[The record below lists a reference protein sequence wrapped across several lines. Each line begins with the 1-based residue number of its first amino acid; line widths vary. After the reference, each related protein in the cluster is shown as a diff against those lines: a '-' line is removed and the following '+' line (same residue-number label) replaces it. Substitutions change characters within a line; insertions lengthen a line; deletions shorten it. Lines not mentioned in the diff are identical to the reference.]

1 MNDLTLTLHPIAVIH
16 TPYKEKF
23 SVPRQPDLVQ
33 DGIGIVELL
42 PPYNSPEAVRGL
54 EQFSHLWLIF
64 QFDKIPHEKWQST
77 VRPPRLGGNQRVGVF
92 ASRATHRP
100 NPLGLSKV
108 ELRQVECIHG
118 RVFLHLGSVDLVD
131 GTPIFDIKPYIAYA
145 DSEPEA
151 KSSFAQEKPPAK
163 LNVEF
168 TEMAQSAVEKYHKNR
183 PHLARFITEVIAQD
197 PRPAYQQGKETDR
210 IYGISLYEFNIK
222 WRIIWECKA
231 FDVSFMPLFS
241 IGIGR
246 YPDNGTDFKVITDKL
261 IKATDIAISKGG
273 NRYIIYKEDIHG
285 EL

>member
-64 QFDKIPHEKWQST
+64 QFDKIPHGKWQST

-168 TEMAQSAVEKYHKNR
+168 TEIAQSAVEKYHKNR
-183 PHLARFITEVIAQD
+183 PHL
-197 PRPAYQQGKETDR
+197 
-210 IYGISLYEFNIK
+210 
-222 WRIIWECKA
+222 
-231 FDVSFMPLFS
+231 
-241 IGIGR
+241 
-246 YPDNGTDFKVITDKL
+246 
-261 IKATDIAISKGG
+261 
-273 NRYIIYKEDIHG
+273 
-285 EL
+285 

>member
-42 PPYNSPEAVRGL
+42 SPYNSPEAVRGL

-64 QFDKIPHEKWQST
+64 QFDKVPHGKWQST

-131 GTPIFDIKPYIAYA
+131 GTPILILNLILPMLIANLR
-145 DSEPEA
+145 
-151 KSSFAQEKPPAK
+151 QNQV
-163 LNVEF
+163 L
-168 TEMAQSAVEKYHKNR
+168 HKKN
-183 PHLARFITEVIAQD
+183 HLQ
-197 PRPAYQQGKETDR
+197 
-210 IYGISLYEFNIK
+210 N
-222 WRIIWECKA
+222 
-231 FDVSFMPLFS
+231 
-241 IGIGR
+241 
-246 YPDNGTDFKVITDKL
+246 
-261 IKATDIAISKGG
+261 
-273 NRYIIYKEDIHG
+273 
-285 EL
+285 

>member
-1 MNDLTLTLHPIAVIH
+1 M
-16 TPYKEKF
+16 
-23 SVPRQPDLVQ
+23 
-33 DGIGIVELL
+33 
-42 PPYNSPEAVRGL
+42 
-54 EQFSHLWLIF
+54 
-64 QFDKIPHEKWQST
+64 PHGKWQST

-131 GTPIFDIKPYIAYA
+131 STPIFDIKPYIAYA

-163 LNVEF
+163 LSVEF
-168 TEMAQSAVEKYHKNR
+168 TEIAQSAVEKYHKNR

-222 WRIIWECKA
+222 WRIKA
-231 FDVSFMPLFS
+231 
-241 IGIGR
+241 
-246 YPDNGTDFKVITDKL
+246 GTIDCVEILDIQKL
-261 IKATDIAISKGG
+261 
-273 NRYIIYKEDIHG
+273 KEQKS
-285 EL
+285 

>member
-64 QFDKIPHEKWQST
+64 QFDKIPHGKWQST

-168 TEMAQSAVEKYHKNR
+168 TEIAQSAVEKYHKNR

-222 WRIIWECKA
+222 WRVKA
-231 FDVSFMPLFS
+231 
-241 IGIGR
+241 
-246 YPDNGTDFKVITDKL
+246 GTTDCVEILDIQKL
-261 IKATDIAISKGG
+261 
-273 NRYIIYKEDIHG
+273 KEQKS
-285 EL
+285 

>member
-54 EQFSHLWLIF
+54 EQFSHSLAYF
-64 QFDKIPHEKWQST
+64 QFDKVPHGNGNSDCSSPSFRRQST
-77 VRPPRLGGNQRVGVF
+77 CRCNLLH
-92 ASRATHRP
+92 RATHRP

-131 GTPIFDIKPYIAYA
+131 GTPIFDIKPYITYA

-151 KSSFAQEKPPAK
+151 KSSFVQEKPPAK
-163 LNVEF
+163 LSVEF
-168 TEMAQSAVEKYHKNR
+168 TEIAQSAVKKYHK
-183 PHLARFITEVIAQD
+183 
-197 PRPAYQQGKETDR
+197 TDR
-210 IYGISLYEFNIK
+210 
-222 WRIIWECKA
+222 
-231 FDVSFMPLFS
+231 
-241 IGIGR
+241 
-246 YPDNGTDFKVITDKL
+246 T
-261 IKATDIAISKGG
+261 
-273 NRYIIYKEDIHG
+273 
-285 EL
+285 